1 MARFLAIDWDQN
13 LLYVVSGT
21 VRGTTVKVER
31 AAAWQEERSPNPADA
46 EALGQLL
53 RERLKSAGIA
63 PAPVL
68 ACVGRDRVILKDVRY
83 PAVPE
88 AEEPAVVRFQASKE
102 LTDSPDDVVI
112 DFTPVDRPASG
123 DYRSLALVLRR
134 EMLDA
139 WQKLAQAA
147 GLKLAGLTPRPF
159 GVGACLN
166 KVMGTTVLTPAPE
179 PADGAVAV
187 VALSEKWAEFS
198 VFRGPTLLMAR
209 SLAAGPNLAQ
219 EVRRNLI
226 VYAGQ
231 APGQPVRAVYLAGTG
246 SGELREKLADL
257 TDLPVHTFDPFAGA
271 ESPHLPAGNRG
282 AFAGA
287 AGLLYARAAG
297 LPINFAAV
305 RQVKPPKNP
314 QNRLVAYAVAA
325 AVLLAVVVVG
335 GAKMVEAKE
344 ERELGVIQGDT
355 TVVEDLLAQER
366 EDTRRLKAMDDWDS
380 LPWIDEVYEL
390 GGLVKDVNTL
400 RITHFNAEPL
410 PRTPGSRAVA
420 KVTIRG
426 TVQDPRGGRQPVD
439 QLVAEMRR
447 QGYYNVPAPKMTGN
461 QFLLE
466 VTVERRPPADYKV
479 KLPPAPKAAT
489 PATDEEDDLDDMT
502 GGGMPGVG
510 QPGRG
515 GMNRGGMNRGGMP
528 GRGGPGGF
536 GPGRGGFPPR
546 GTPGQFPPRGGQ
558 GGFRG
563 RGQ

>member
-1 MARFLAIDWDQN
+1 LARFLAIDWDQN

-21 VRGTTVKVER
+21 VRGNVVKVER

-46 EALGQLL
+46 EALGHTL

-63 PAPVL
+63 PAPLL

-112 DFTPVDRPASG
+112 DFTPVERPANG
-123 DYRSLALVLRR
+123 EYRSLALVLRR
-134 EMLDA
+134 ELLDT
-139 WQKLAQAA
+139 WQKLAGAA

-187 VALSEKWAEFS
+187 VTLSEKWAEFS

-209 SLAAGPNLAQ
+209 SLAAGPHLAQ

-231 APGQPVRAVYLAGTG
+231 APAQPVRALYLAGTG

-287 AGLLYARAAG
+287 AGLLQARAAG

-325 AVLLAVVVVG
+325 AVLLAAAVVG
-335 GAKMVEAKE
+335 GAKVVEAKD
-344 ERELGVIQGDT
+344 EREIAALQGDT
-355 TVVEDLLAQER
+355 MMLEEELAQLR
-366 EDTRRLKAMDDWDS
+366 DDTRRLKAMDEWDS
-380 LPWIDEVYEL
+380 LPWADELYEL
-390 GGLVKDVNTL
+390 AGLIKDVNAL
-400 RITHFNAEPL
+400 RVTHFNAEPL

-426 TVQDPRGGRQPVD
+426 TVQDQRGGRQPVD
-439 QLVAEMRR
+439 QLVAELRR
-447 QGYYNVPAPKMTGN
+447 EGFYTVPAPKMTGN

-466 VTVERRPPADYKV
+466 VTVERRPPSEYKV
-479 KLPPAPKAAT
+479 KLPPAPKAAAP
-489 PATDEEDDLDDMT
+489 PAEEDDEDDMGDM
-502 GGGMPGVG
+502 GGAG
-510 QPGRG
+510 QP
-515 GMNRGGMNRGGMP
+515 NRGGMP
-528 GRGGPGGF
+528 GRGGVPGRG
-536 GPGRGGFPPR
+536 GPGRGGFPNRGGAGQFPTR
-546 GTPGQFPPRGGQ
+546 GTPGQFPARGMPGQ
-558 GGFRG
+558 GGRG
-563 RGQ
+563 RSE